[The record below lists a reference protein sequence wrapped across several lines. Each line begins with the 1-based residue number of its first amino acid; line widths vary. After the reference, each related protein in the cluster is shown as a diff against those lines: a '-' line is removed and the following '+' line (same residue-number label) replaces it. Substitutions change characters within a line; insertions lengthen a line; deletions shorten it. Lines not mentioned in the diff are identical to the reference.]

1 MLWVGLQLAG
11 CATTVNEKTNKY
23 YVCESEFK
31 GEYNEARKQISNG
44 VYGKAISLLH
54 ALEKEGY
61 APAFYTLY
69 EINYAGHG
77 VKVDKAKAF
86 AYLNRAYMHQY
97 PVAEYE
103 MAEKMLK
110 GEDVKQNSV
119 EAIKILKD
127 LAERNYGDSG
137 QDHIFYR
144 LKAKANVMVARV
156 YYEGKYVEQDLKQAG
171 EFGYVIG
178 SLPPTQEYN
187 IGRELLGEAYFLY
200 AKIMIAQ
207 VNAGLETSWDINVAF
222 GHAQEMGVIEVDYE
236 EGLLYLEEK
245 NILWAADSFGGGCYK
260 GHGESCYMAGKL
272 YEEEKV
278 YKNGEKFNNAMDNP
292 LFYASDYYVIGAKAG
307 NSKCK
312 YKLGEFYL
320 KGKWYQDEKRMPKDI
335 EKAKKWLTEA
345 SNEGVNE
352 ATELL
357 RALDEK
363 PIKTYQL
370 CYKKGEKLG
379 VN

>member
-1 MLWVGLQLAG
+1 MIKSLFYMLITAILGLQLAG
-11 CATTVNEKTNKY
+11 CATTVNEKTNKH

-31 GEYNEARKQISNG
+31 SEYNEARKQISNG

-61 APAFYTLY
+61 APALYTLY
-69 EINYAGHG
+69 KINYAGNG

-86 AYLNRAYMHQY
+86 AYLNRAYMYRY

-119 EAIKILKD
+119 EAIKIFKD
-127 LAERNYGDSG
+127 LAERSYGDSG
-137 QDHIFYR
+137 QEHIFYR
-144 LKAKANVMVARV
+144 LKAKANVMVSRV
-156 YYEGKYVEQDLKQAG
+156 YYEGKYIEQDLKQAG

-187 IGRELLGEAYFLY
+187 IGRKLLGEAYFLY

-236 EGLLYLEEK
+236 EGLLYLEEN
-245 NILWAADSFGGGCYK
+245 NIVLAAKSFGHGCTD
-260 GHGESCYMAGKL
+260 GHAESCYMAGKL

-278 YKNGEKFNNAMDNP
+278 YKNGDKDEYGRIEENP
-292 LFYASDYYVIGAKAG
+292 LVIAKRYYSHGMKLG
-307 NSKCK
+307 NLKCK
-312 YKLGEFYL
+312 ERLEL
-320 KGKWYQDEKRMPKDI
+320 I
-335 EKAKKWLTEA
+335 ENKK
-345 SNEGVNE
+345 
-352 ATELL
+352 
-357 RALDEK
+357 
-363 PIKTYQL
+363 
-370 CYKKGEKLG
+370 
-379 VN
+379 